1 MSDEIWSKCLQQ
13 TEGVTTRNHIMVF
26 VTVIVVFNI
35 PTPNLN
41 WEINGRRSLT
51 EYHFDPKAVHFH
63 SVKLDTA
70 ICNGLMH
77 SKLVLDNSDGVCF
90 VVMIG

>member
-1 MSDEIWSKCLQQ
+1 
-13 TEGVTTRNHIMVF
+13 MVF
-26 VTVIVVFNI
+26 VTVVFKI

-41 WEINGRRSLT
+41 WEINGRRRT
-51 EYHFDPKAVHFH
+51 EHHFDPKAVHFH

-77 SKLVLDNSDGVCF
+77 SKLVLDNPEGVYF